1 MAPFSQRKLHR
12 VTNIIKKK
20 TKTRWKIS
28 IFHRSIQKPS
38 HLERKSNWI
47 NRSRHISLH
56 SYCLRVIRLRLSRL
70 PPPPSNRPLL
80 FRRIEREHPY
90 FDKKY
95 LHHFPSSPIL
105 DDSFD
110 DFLFAD
116 SPLTTRSTRWTRLST
131 GITGVITGYRSYR
144 VWWLKMVFDALRFTQ
159 LTQFHNE
166 EKSWLQRG
174 AAEKFT
180 RGMSHSSLSS
190 GAPTSRRDIKDE
202 RLEEHDS
209 VNVCRAANSTNR
221 YFLPG
226 LSPEKPFVLIF
237 RTLSL
242 SLVLTPPVWKF
253 TNSSEVSSEDE
264 KQRRKQRC
272 NSSLWE
278 LFWRERGVG
287 KQSRGGGNSGKDLS
301 KAVKMVFNANF

>member
-1 MAPFSQRKLHR
+1 
-12 VTNIIKKK
+12 
-20 TKTRWKIS
+20 
-28 IFHRSIQKPS
+28 
-38 HLERKSNWI
+38 
-47 NRSRHISLH
+47 
-56 SYCLRVIRLRLSRL
+56 
-70 PPPPSNRPLL
+70 
-80 FRRIEREHPY
+80 
-90 FDKKY
+90 
-95 LHHFPSSPIL
+95 
-105 DDSFD
+105 
-110 DFLFAD
+110 
-116 SPLTTRSTRWTRLST
+116 
-131 GITGVITGYRSYR
+131 
-144 VWWLKMVFDALRFTQ
+144 MVFDALRFTQ

-209 VNVCRAANSTNR
+209 VNVWAANSTNR

-272 NSSLWE
+272 NSSLRE

-287 KQSRGGGNSGKDLS
+287 KQSRGGKDLS